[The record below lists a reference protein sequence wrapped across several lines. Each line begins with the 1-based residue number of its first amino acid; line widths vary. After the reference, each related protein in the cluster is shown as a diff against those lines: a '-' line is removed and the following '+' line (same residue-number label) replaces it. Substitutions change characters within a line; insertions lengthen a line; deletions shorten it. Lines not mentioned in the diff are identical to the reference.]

1 MVPASALPCS
11 FVNQNHHAYLFVV
24 CFFNRKHASWGEG
37 ILSAMF
43 LNISLGFGQCQ
54 TLKKGGG
61 KGRNREEG
69 REGRQGG
76 EGGRKRGNEKT
87 EEEILFLL
95 FFLESDHYND
105 KPSNVYSLYLLQNV
119 FALLASFQ

>member
-1 MVPASALPCS
+1 MGVGGRSGQLSS
-11 FVNQNHHAYLFVV
+11 FWVV
-24 CFFNRKHASWGEG
+24 EG
-37 ILSAMF
+37 LLSAMF
-43 LNISLGFGQCQ
+43 FSISLGFGQCQ

-69 REGRQGG
+69 KEGRQGGG

-87 EEEILFLL
+87 EEEIVFLL

-105 KPSNVYSLYLLQNV
+105 KPSNV
-119 FALLASFQ
+119 

>member
-1 MVPASALPCS
+1 M
-11 FVNQNHHAYLFVV
+11 
-24 CFFNRKHASWGEG
+24 
-37 ILSAMF
+37 
-43 LNISLGFGQCQ
+43 
-54 TLKKGGG
+54 GGG
-61 KGRNREEG
+61 NLVCHVFKYFSGLWAMPNTQERRREGKEEGRRKGRNREEG

-105 KPSNVYSLYLLQNV
+105 KPSNVYSLYLLQNF

>member
-1 MVPASALPCS
+1 MGVGGRSGQLSS
-11 FVNQNHHAYLFVV
+11 FWVV
-24 CFFNRKHASWGEG
+24 EG

-43 LNISLGFGQCQ
+43 FSISLGFGQCQ

-61 KGRNREEG
+61 KGRNREG
-69 REGRQGG
+69 GG

-87 EEEILFLL
+87 EEEIVFLL

-105 KPSNVYSLYLLQNV
+105 KPSN
-119 FALLASFQ
+119 A

>member
-1 MVPASALPCS
+1 ME
-11 FVNQNHHAYLFVV
+11 
-24 CFFNRKHASWGEG
+24 GG

-43 LNISLGFGQCQ
+43 FSISLGFGQCQ
-54 TLKKGGG
+54 ILKKGGG
-61 KGRNREEG
+61 KGRNREKG

-76 EGGRKRGNEKT
+76 EEGGRKRGSEET

-105 KPSNVYSLYLLQNV
+105 KPSNVYSLYLL
-119 FALLASFQ
+119 

>member
-1 MVPASALPCS
+1 M
-11 FVNQNHHAYLFVV
+11 
-24 CFFNRKHASWGEG
+24 
-37 ILSAMF
+37 SAMF

-54 TLKKGGG
+54 TLKKGGR